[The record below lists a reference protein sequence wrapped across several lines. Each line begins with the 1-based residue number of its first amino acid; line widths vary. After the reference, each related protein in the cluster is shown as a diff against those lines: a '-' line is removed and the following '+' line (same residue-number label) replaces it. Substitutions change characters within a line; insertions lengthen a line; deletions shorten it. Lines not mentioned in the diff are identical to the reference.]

1 MMIAGWSPVG
11 NDGTKTERVCGLGGS
26 STTLNRGK
34 QVNSGNAAAAAIPTE
49 SATVGVIGVANAAKS
64 TRRPAD
70 MAAKWAGLVAAL
82 VCGATALVAP
92 SVVPATNVA
101 PPGLYATSETLAAVA
116 ALTAAWFMRRRF
128 LVTRRGSD
136 LLLASA
142 IFAFSV
148 IHIATTAIPA
158 AFNDH
163 PHGLLV
169 ASDLYGELLV
179 DAVIAAAA
187 VALRVPL
194 LSATRNPDMRLMGV
208 SVGIVGAAAVV
219 GYGLSQFIVPS
230 PATERTSAASL
241 LTVALAALSVGLLVF
256 AAAGFARETATGRNR
271 GRLIIACG
279 LIAMAAAPPL
289 LVNRVVGDDLSLA
302 ADTLQTIGFV
312 FIAVAGLRWELRA
325 RRLAPRAA
333 AIAERQRVAR
343 DLHDGLAQD
352 LALIAAHG
360 ARMASA
366 EGVEHPVVT
375 AARRALQI
383 SRCAIAEL
391 SDPDASTVEEALEAT
406 ATELRHRF
414 GIVITLDVE
423 LRRELEPE
431 VQEDVDRIAREAVA
445 NAVRHGGARTVVVS
459 LQDGDG
465 HMRLRVQDDGCGIDT
480 VAGQHPD
487 DGFGLRSI
495 RQRAAA
501 FGGTVDV
508 RQTGTRGTVLDVV
521 AR

>member
-1 MMIAGWSPVG
+1 
-11 NDGTKTERVCGLGGS
+11 
-26 STTLNRGK
+26 
-34 QVNSGNAAAAAIPTE
+34 
-49 SATVGVIGVANAAKS
+49 
-64 TRRPAD
+64 

-92 SVVPATNVA
+92 SIVPATTVA
-101 PPGLYATSETLAAVA
+101 PPALYATIETLATVA
-116 ALTAAWFMRRRF
+116 ALTAAWLMRRRF
-128 LVTRRGSD
+128 LVTRRSSD

-148 IHIATTAIPA
+148 IHVATTAVPA

-187 VALRVPL
+187 IASRVPL
-194 LSATRNPDMRLMGV
+194 LMATRDPDKRLIGL
-208 SVGIVGAAAVV
+208 SLGIVGATAVA
-219 GYGLSQFIVPS
+219 GYGISQFIVPS

-241 LTVALAALSVGLLVF
+241 LTVALIALPVGLLVF
-256 AAAGFARETATGRNR
+256 AAAGFARESPSGCNR
-271 GRLIIACG
+271 GRLMIACG
-279 LIAMAAAPPL
+279 LIVMAAAPPL
-289 LVNRVVGDDLSLA
+289 LVNQVAGDDLSLA
-302 ADTLQTIGFV
+302 ADALQTIGLV

-360 ARMASA
+360 ARMANE
-366 EGVEHPVVT
+366 EGAEHPVVT
-375 AARRALQI
+375 AARRALQV

-391 SDPDASTVEEALEAT
+391 SDPDASTVEEALEVT
-406 ATELRHRF
+406 ATELRYRF
-414 GIVITLDVE
+414 GIVITLEVE

-431 VQEDVDRIAREAVA
+431 VQEDVDRIAREAIV

-459 LQDGDG
+459 LQDADG

-480 VAGQHPD
+480 VAGPHRH

-495 RQRAAA
+495 RKRAAG
-501 FGGTVDV
+501 FGGTVEV
-508 RQTGTRGTVLDVV
+508 RQIDTRGTVLDVV